1 MQLTAFQTRQ
11 SLGLGLLV
19 VVSWSW
25 SLGLGLLVLVLEL
38 HLSPLSDELATFAKS
53 AKLGQGS
60 EKSDFLQNTSLP
72 EMGFQLVTLA
82 GATQSFPAHL
92 LLLKTV
98 FFVSLALSP
107 CQLYF

>member
-1 MQLTAFQTRQ
+1 MECS
-11 SLGLGLLV
+11 SLLSKLGRALV
-19 VVSWSW
+19 LVSWSW
-25 SLGLGLLVLVLEL
+25 SLGLGLLVLEL
-38 HLSPLSDELATFAKS
+38 HLSPLFVEL
-53 AKLGQGS
+53 AKLGLGS

-72 EMGFQLVTLA
+72 GIGFQLVTLA
-82 GATQSFPAHL
+82 GAIQSFPAHL